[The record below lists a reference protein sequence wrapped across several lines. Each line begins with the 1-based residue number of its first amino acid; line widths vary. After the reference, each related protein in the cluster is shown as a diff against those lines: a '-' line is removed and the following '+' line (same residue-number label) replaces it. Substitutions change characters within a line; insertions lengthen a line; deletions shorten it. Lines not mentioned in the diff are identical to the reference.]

1 MTLCSFSFR
10 NDEDDV
16 THLASSMPIQ
26 TAKYSVCYITA
37 DHSEEYYYDFKRKS
51 TTFNSSQNLVAQIIQ
66 QTIAALV
73 NDNNSLFNNSTNK
86 KNLHKFFFTQTSY
99 SWVKLTNVCNDWMQP
114 KLDDCIFHQA
124 ILTATV
130 LIDKRT
136 SSSDHLMLAKK
147 HTSL

>member
-1 MTLCSFSFR
+1 MTPCSFSFR

-86 KNLHKFFFTQTSY
+86 KNLHKFFFH
-99 SWVKLTNVCNDWMQP
+99 TNILQLNKINKCMQWLNATKVGRLYISSGYFDCNSTHRQ
-114 KLDDCIFHQA
+114 KNKF
-124 ILTATV
+124 
-130 LIDKRT
+130 
-136 SSSDHLMLAKK
+136 
-147 HTSL
+147 